1 MSTLPEEV
9 VERLSTCGPVRLVT
23 GPEDAPLGVEAHLA
37 PLHRQLYAFVFRGSA
52 TEANL
57 LRDGRAEIQAD
68 DKAGEWTVRVRG
80 RGVAGRPVLADPRRP
95 ELMHWLPEGVS
106 PNQLLAVRLHPETV
120 EYVRGKGTSRNRAA
134 GPVPGGGRPPL
145 LARWG
150 RLASEGVLVPIVA
163 MIVVD
168 FFALFWFEEEER
180 RRSFLLAVMVLA
192 GLALLAAVN
201 LWHAAA
207 TFTRWR
213 EGLEPDER
221 AGFLLLGWEPP
232 GRVRA
237 VAMASAAFG
246 LLLAGLVGF
255 GAGAWAA
262 VVTVVASW
270 APLLFPFHLV
280 RHAMRRSDAARER
293 P

>member
-1 MSTLPEEV
+1 MATLPDEV
-9 VERLSTCGPVRLVT
+9 VERLSACGPVRLVT
-23 GPEDAPLGVEAHLA
+23 GSEDEPLGVEAHLA

-80 RGVAGRPVLADPRRP
+80 RAVAGRPVLADTRRP

-106 PNQLLAVRLHPETV
+106 PKDLIAARLHPDTV
-120 EYVRGKGTSRNRAA
+120 EYVRGKGSARTRAA

-145 LARWG
+145 PTRWA
-150 RLASEGVLVPIVA
+150 RLASEGVLVPIAA
-163 MIVVD
+163 MIVID
-168 FFALFWFEEEER
+168 FFALFLLEEETR
-180 RRSFLLAVMVLA
+180 RTFVLLVTVLA
-192 GLALLAAVN
+192 GLALIAAVN
-201 LWHAAA
+201 LWNAAA
-207 TFTRWR
+207 VFTRWR

-221 AGFLLLGWEPP
+221 AGLLLLGWEPP
-232 GRVRA
+232 ERVRA
-237 VAMASAAFG
+237 VALGSAVFG
-246 LLLAGLVGF
+246 LVLAALLGVGS
-255 GAGAWAA
+255 GWRTA
-262 VVTVVASW
+262 VLAVVASG
-270 APLLFPFHLV
+270 APVLFPFHLV